1 MDMEAWRLEE
11 KGSLNMQSEK
21 DENIILQNS
30 RSICQ
35 NPPYPETQIQS

>member
-11 KGSLNMQSEK
+11 KRKPQYASEK

-30 RSICQ
+30 LSICQ
-35 NPPYPETQIQS
+35 NPP